1 MKELLGINT
10 LEKDKINIKDVKKSE
25 EKREVN
31 LQNNNIEQKE
41 KQEDNNIK
49 KEIIIVEQNLNAKDI
64 LIDNTIREFE
74 IIKKSS
80 EDKIINEHKNESDK
94 IIKKVDKMCDSKGCI
109 FTFWINENLYN
120 QYGYED
126 KQGIKRLIMEYG
138 QLRGEGG
145 IMRGYYSGKY
155 L

>member
-1 MKELLGINT
+1 MIGKTAKKMLTTAILVLCVCGFAKET
-10 LEKDKINIKDVKKSE
+10 FAKEYASP
-25 EKREVN
+25 
-31 LQNNNIEQKE
+31 QQK
-41 KQEDNNIK
+41 
-49 KEIIIVEQNLNAKDI
+49 QNLMKITNDFV
-64 LIDNTIREFE
+64 LEG
-74 IIKKSS
+74 KS
-80 EDKIINEHKNESDK
+80 NGL
-94 IIKKVDKMCDSKGCI
+94 IKKVDKMCDSKGCI